1 MKKVVALFLVL
12 SLFSL
17 SGILAEGCNLEVS
30 LLNQDP
36 YPAIQGDSAKI
47 IFQIEGIENV
57 ECGTVKFELIDEYPI
72 TILPGQD
79 KVYTI
84 EAGTFKKDYKS
95 FFLAPYE
102 VRISEEALDGD
113 NPIEVQYKHGANVG
127 FETKQFNLN
136 IEDTRADFE
145 VHVKN
150 YDPVEKI
157 ITFEILNIAEAN
169 VEALTI
175 EIPRQE
181 NIEIKGANINIV
193 GDLDS
198 NEYTT
203 ADFEASPEKGEIQL
217 KISYSDAINERR
229 TLTKKVLYEPDYF
242 EGRDKYQKKSP
253 VKTYIII
260 FIIIALVGYWHYQRY
275 KKKKLAQMKRARH

>member
-17 SGILAEGCNLEVS
+17 SGILADVCNLEVS

-47 IFQIEGIENV
+47 VFQIEGIENV
-57 ECGTVKFELIDEYPI
+57 ECGTVKFELIEEYPI
-72 TILPGQD
+72 TLLPGQD
-79 KVYTI
+79 KIYTI

-102 VRISEEALDGD
+102 VLISDNALDGD
-113 NPIEVQYKHGANVG
+113 NPIEVQYKHGANIG

-150 YDPVEKI
+150 YNPVEKI
-157 ITFEILNIAEAN
+157 ITFEILNIAEAD

-175 EIPRQE
+175 EIPRQT
-181 NIEIKGANINIV
+181 NIEVKGANINIV

-203 ADFEASPEKGEIQL
+203 ADFEANPEKGEIEL

-229 TLTKKVLYEPDYF
+229 TLTKKVSYEPDYF
-242 EGRDKYQKKSP
+242 EGRVSDQPESKA
-253 VKTYIII
+253 KTYFIIL
-260 FIIIALVGYWHYQRY
+260 IIIAGGSYWYYRRY
-275 KKKKLAQMKRARH
+275 KKKKAHMKKSRH